1 LRSREFFSAQQS
13 QKHPMTLSQKLVEEE
28 EEHADNE
35 ELASLGTP
43 QHLQL

>member
-1 LRSREFFSAQQS
+1 
-13 QKHPMTLSQKLVEEE
+13 MTLSQKLVKEEE

-35 ELASLGTP
+35 ELASLRTP

>member
-1 LRSREFFSAQQS
+1 
-13 QKHPMTLSQKLVEEE
+13 MTLSQKLVKEEEE

-35 ELASLGTP
+35 ELASLRTP

>member
-35 ELASLGTP
+35 EYISKS
-43 QHLQL
+43 